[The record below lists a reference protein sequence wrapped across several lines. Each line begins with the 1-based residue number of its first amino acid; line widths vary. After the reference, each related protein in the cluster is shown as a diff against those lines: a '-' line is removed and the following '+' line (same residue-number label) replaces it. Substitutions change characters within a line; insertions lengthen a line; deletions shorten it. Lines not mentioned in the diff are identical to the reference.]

1 MSYNYNERT
10 PEFIELEKLDER
22 QKFLLM
28 ESKTFCMLPWTHLHA
43 FPTGPAYICCA
54 AEMDQPVGNLRE
66 STIKEVWNSDAMRQ
80 TRTNMLTEKSC
91 GACKKCYEQEDAGFF
106 SMRNSSNKR
115 FGHHIGMILLGYSF

>member
-1 MSYNYNERT
+1 MTYNYNERT
-10 PEFIELEKLDER
+10 PEFITVEELNER

-54 AEMDQPVGNLRE
+54 AEMDHSIGNLRE

-80 TRTNMLTEKSC
+80 TRTNMLTEKNVVLVKSVMSKKRRVFS
-91 GACKKCYEQEDAGFF
+91 ACAIALIKDLV
-106 SMRNSSNKR
+106 
-115 FGHHIGMILLGYSF
+115 IILAV